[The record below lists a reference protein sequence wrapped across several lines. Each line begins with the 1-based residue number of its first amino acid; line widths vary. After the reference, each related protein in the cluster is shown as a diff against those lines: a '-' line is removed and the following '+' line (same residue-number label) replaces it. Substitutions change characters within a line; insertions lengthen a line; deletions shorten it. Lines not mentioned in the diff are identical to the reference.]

1 MVEEKL
7 TKAASNGDW
16 ILLENLHLVEE
27 WLPVLDDK
35 LAKWKENEINTRFR
49 LWIGCTPSTNF
60 PP

>member
-1 MVEEKL
+1 M
-7 TKAASNGDW
+7 A
-16 ILLENLHLVEE
+16 LHLVEE